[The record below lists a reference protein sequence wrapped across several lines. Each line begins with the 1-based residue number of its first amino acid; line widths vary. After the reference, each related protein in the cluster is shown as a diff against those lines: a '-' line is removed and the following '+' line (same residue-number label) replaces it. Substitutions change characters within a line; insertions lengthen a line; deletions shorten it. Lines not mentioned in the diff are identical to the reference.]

1 MNLIELYDQLEVPA
15 GSNDRILSALQ
26 LPKYPQFR
34 VATDIEGNPILLF
47 HTLTTGTRNKPKN
60 IHLKYVSLAHD
71 VECKIIESGRTTLGT
86 FTIITF
92 TSSDRGLREYFLR
105 VSESLLKS
113 LSVKPTD
120 QQITEA
126 LFRFVEIFQALS
138 STPTSTIQGLWA
150 ELFLISISKQPSTFL
165 DFWHRVPEEQF
176 DFNASDERVEVKSSA
191 SMDRVH
197 SFSSE
202 QLCPARGVQVL
213 IASILLKQTNDGK
226 NIQDLTQLLAAR
238 VGGQLELIDKLYS
251 IVFRTLGSSII
262 SSVATRYDFTVAHN
276 SLRFYRHQDIHKIA
290 SEHIPAAVSEVKY
303 RSDLSNVAHV
313 QISDFGMASGL
324 FKQF

>member
-1 MNLIELYDQLEVPA
+1 MNLIELYDQLEVPE
-15 GSNDRILSALQ
+15 GSNDKLLRAIR
-26 LPKYPQFR
+26 LPNYPQFR

-47 HTLTTGTRNKPKN
+47 RVLSTGTRGTPKN

-71 VECKIIESGRTTLGT
+71 IECKVIENGKTTLGT

-150 ELFLISISKQPSTFL
+150 ELFLISISRKPSVFI
-165 DFWHRVPEEQF
+165 DFWHRVPEEKF
-176 DFNASDERVEVKSSA
+176 DFNAGDERVEVKSS
-191 SMDRVH
+191 STMDRVH
-197 SFSSE
+197 SFSAE
-202 QLCPARGVQVL
+202 QLCPPQGVQVL

-226 NIQDLTQLLAAR
+226 SIQDLTQSVAAR
-238 VGGQLELIDKLYS
+238 VDTHLELIDKLYS
-251 IVFRTLGSSII
+251 IVFRTLGSSLTTSAPIK
-262 SSVATRYDFTVAHN
+262 YDLTVAQN
-276 SLRFYRHQDIHKIA
+276 SLRFYRHQDIHKIT
-290 SEHIPAAVSEVKY
+290 SEHIPTAVSEVKY
-303 RSDLSNVAHV
+303 KSNLSNVAQV
-313 QISDFGMASGL
+313 QITDFGTASGL
-324 FKQF
+324 FKNF